1 MSPRTVNP
9 TTAALSALL
18 IQAGLFALL
27 WTLMALWRMARRAT
41 THWALGLV
49 LLTLGLS
56 LVVQR
61 DELPRWLGFWASA
74 LLVYGGFWLLQRG
87 VAIFARAPLRDVA
100 LATGGV
106 IYAAALAAALS
117 HPSLALTVLMG
128 STPLGLV
135 LLVVG
140 VTVQR
145 SLAAEFG
152 RGLARACAVPF
163 FVIGV
168 VLALRGPL
176 AFVVPQAVG
185 GSLHHSGSG
194 NLGAALMF
202 VAFALV
208 LNLAL
213 VALVIV
219 RMLRRLQRASQ
230 LDPLTGLLNRRG
242 IEQRLG
248 EQMRLTSR
256 TAQPLSV
263 LSIDIDHFKRVND
276 LHGHPV
282 GDAALQALG
291 RTLAGAL
298 RESDHAARVGGE
310 EFWVV
315 LPATDAAGAMEGA
328 QRVLRAV
335 RALRV
340 RTAGPGS
347 AELTLTVSIGVVTQT
362 GADESV
368 AALMHRL
375 DAALYR
381 AKAGGR
387 DRIEVD
393 GPADV

>member
-1 MSPRTVNP
+1 VTA
-9 TTAALSALL
+9 TTAALGALL

-27 WTLMALWRMARRAT
+27 WMLMAVWRMARRAT

-49 LLTLGLS
+49 QLAVGLS

-61 DELPRWLGFWASA
+61 DTLPRWLGFWFAA
-74 LLVYGGFWLLQRG
+74 MLVYVGFWLMHRG
-87 VAIFARAPLRDVA
+87 VAVFARAPLRDAALAVGAFVYAVA
-100 LATGGV
+100 LAL
-106 IYAAALAAALS
+106 ALG

-135 LLVVG
+135 LLLIG
-140 VTVQR
+140 WTVQR

-152 RGLARACAVPF
+152 QGLAKACAVPYY
-163 FVIGV
+163 VIGAL
-168 VLALRGPL
+168 LALRGPL
-176 AFVVPQAVG
+176 AFVMPQAVG
-185 GSLHHSGSG
+185 GSLHHAGAG

-202 VAFALV
+202 VGFALV
-208 LNLAL
+208 LNLSL

-219 RMLRRLQRASQ
+219 RMLRRLQRASL

-248 EQMRLTSR
+248 EQMHLAAR
-256 TAQPLSV
+256 TGQPLSV

-276 LHGHPV
+276 RHGHPA

-291 RTLAGAL
+291 QTLAGAL

-315 LPATDAAGAMEGA
+315 LPATGMGGAHEGA
-328 QRVLRAV
+328 QRVLQAV

-340 RTAGPGS
+340 PIAG
-347 AELTLTVSIGVVTQT
+347 AEPLALTVSIGVVTQAEPGET
-362 GADESV
+362 MP
-368 AALMHRL
+368 ALMRRL

-381 AKAGGR
+381 AKDAGR

-393 GPADV
+393 RPIACSPG

>member
-1 MSPRTVNP
+1 MNA

-27 WTLMALWRMARRAT
+27 WVLMAMWRMARRAT

-49 LLTLGLS
+49 LLAVGLA

-61 DELPRWLGFWASA
+61 DELPRWLGFWSA
-74 LLVYGGFWLLQRG
+74 ALIVYAGFWLMHRG
-87 VAIFARAPLRDVA
+87 VALFARAPRRDGA
-100 LATGGV
+100 LALGGLA
-106 IYAAALAAALS
+106 YAAALAAALQ

-128 STPLGLV
+128 SSPLGLV
-135 LLVVG
+135 LLVIG
-140 VTVQR
+140 LTVR
-145 SLAAEFG
+145 RALAEEFG
-152 RGLARACAVPF
+152 HGLARGCALPY
-163 FVIGV
+163 FVIGG
-168 VLALRGPL
+168 VLVARGPL
-176 AFVVPQAVG
+176 AFVMPDAVG
-185 GSLHHSGSG
+185 GSLHHAGAG

-202 VAFALV
+202 VGFALV
-208 LNLAL
+208 LNLSL

-242 IEQRLG
+242 IEQRLA
-248 EQMRLTSR
+248 EQLRLAAR
-256 TAQPLSV
+256 TGQPLSV

-276 LHGHPV
+276 VHGHPA
-282 GDAALQALG
+282 GDAALQAMG

-315 LPATDAAGAMEGA
+315 LPATAADGALEGA
-328 QRVLRAV
+328 HRVLQAV

-340 RTAGPGS
+340 PVAGRGGD
-347 AELTLTVSIGVVTQT
+347 ELALTVSIGVVTQA

-368 AALMHRL
+368 PALMRRL

-387 DRIEVD
+387 DRVEVD
-393 GPADV
+393 GAAAA